1 MRKCVCKK
9 CGREFCEDDSNPNIH
24 YSQPANICRT
34 CEAYEKAPVGGY
46 IQLPSGEYVR
56 KV

>member
-9 CGREFCEDDSNPNIH
+9 CGREFYEDDSNPNIH

-34 CEAYEKAPVGGY
+34 CEAYEKASVGGY